1 MSWHLTLPSRTA
13 DIKVKEPD
21 FAALGRG
28 EEVFLPPRFMSVNE
42 AAAQLLQVA
51 SERAE
56 PVYTAATLCVGMARL
71 GQPDQRIACCSLQQM
86 MSVDL
91 GGPLHCLVIVG
102 QTHDL
107 EMEVGIYICSIHLC
121 IGFFITEYPSGLL
134 SPPQILRCR
143 C

>member
-91 GGPLHCLVIVG
+91 GGPLHCLVIIG
-102 QTHDL
+102 QTHEL
-107 EMEVGIYICSIHLC
+107 EMEVGILC
-121 IGFFITEYPSGLL
+121 VYYSLIDPLNDHPVHASLPTS
-134 SPPQILRCR
+134 
-143 C
+143 